1 MRNRRNDMAYYSICP
16 KCGCNLDPQEKC
28 DCETEETEKQDFFRK
43 HLRMAAGSGQLVFAF
58 GCRESADE
66 EKSHY

>member
-1 MRNRRNDMAYYSICP
+1 MAYYSICP

-58 GCRESADE
+58 GDVEAAYE
-66 EKSHY
+66 EKSYC